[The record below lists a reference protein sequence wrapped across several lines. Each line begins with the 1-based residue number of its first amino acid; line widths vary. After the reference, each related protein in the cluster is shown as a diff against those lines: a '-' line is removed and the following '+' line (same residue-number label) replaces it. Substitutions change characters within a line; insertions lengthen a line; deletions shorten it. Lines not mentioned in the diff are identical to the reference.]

1 MSNNATAGGGGA
13 VMGMISLFI
22 QNAQVQTA
30 VEVFAYGVVGGIAGI
45 VGKIIA
51 EWIAKKIR
59 KIFKIEPK
67 SKKRNGN

>member
-13 VMGMISLFI
+13 VLGMISLFI
-22 QNAQVQTA
+22 ENAQVQTA
-30 VEVFAYGVVGGIAGI
+30 VEVFAYGVIGGIAGLL
-45 VGKIIA
+45 GKIIM

-67 SKKRNGN
+67 KKQNGK